1 MNTENNMNPM
11 SLDDLFT
18 ASPTTNTAESE
29 PITEIAQTAAA
40 ETTVPEPTPSAEPQ
54 AAPSASEQPA
64 ATQPDNIIDLF
75 GAVVEQSEED
85 ALAELMVKVTTSR
98 PVFDYASIQDEIT
111 DADMTFEQL
120 RVKMSADCPE
130 LEARAHVSW
139 ALSYAGLTERITD
152 VNSTIYSAKSKLEQ
166 SKKFK
171 DALKKHKTK
180 DKLPVCS
187 VKPSVTAQK
196 KGILPFPSYKAMC
209 RSMDAAEQSAA
220 PICYIPSRDGQIYEM
235 RRNEIGTFIAPA
247 SKIAELDIIR
257 AGFHM
262 NLPRLPAAKLAEI
275 VSFFRRVCVENHFH
289 MEALVNV
296 YWDRADRK
304 YILHVPKQQATA
316 VSVETDLA
324 DRPNETRYLHV
335 MDVHSHNMMSA
346 RFSKT
351 DDEDEQA
358 TRLYMVIGRLD
369 RYYPEIRCR
378 FACGGQHVEIPA
390 EQICE
395 RTDVPFSTA
404 WLTAVHAV
412 HHNVTTKE
420 AA

>member
-1 MNTENNMNPM
+1 MNIENNPM
-11 SLDDLFT
+11 SLDDLF
-18 ASPTTNTAESE
+18 AAAPTPNTTLSE
-29 PITEIAQTAAA
+29 PLPEIAQTAPA
-40 ETTVPEPTPSAEPQ
+40 ETTVPEPTPTTEPQ
-54 AAPSASEQPA
+54 PAPIPAESPAVSQPN
-64 ATQPDNIIDLF
+64 NIVDLF
-75 GAVVEQSEED
+75 GAVVEESEAD
-85 ALAELMVKVTTSR
+85 SLAELMVKITTSR

-111 DADMTFEQL
+111 DTDMTFEQL

-130 LEARAHVSW
+130 LESRAHVSW
-139 ALSYAGLTERITD
+139 TLSYAGLTERITD
-152 VNSTIYSAKSKLEQ
+152 VNGTIYAAKSKLEQ

-171 DALKKHKTK
+171 DTLKKHKSK

-196 KGILPFPSYKAMC
+196 KGILPFPPYKALCSSTDM
-209 RSMDAAEQSAA
+209 AEQTSA
-220 PICYIPSRDGQIYEM
+220 PICYIPSQNGQIYEM

-247 SKIAELDIIR
+247 RKIAELDIVR

-262 NLPRLPAAKLAEI
+262 NLPRLPAAKLSEI
-275 VSFFRRVCVENHFH
+275 VSFFRRVCVENRFRI
-289 MEALVNV
+289 EALVNV
-296 YWDRADRK
+296 YWDREEQQ
-304 YILHVPKQQATA
+304 YILHVPKQRATA
-316 VSVETDLA
+316 FSVETDLA
-324 DRPNETRYLHV
+324 DCPDESRYLHV
-335 MDVHSHNMMSA
+335 MEVHSHNMMSA

-351 DDEDEQA
+351 DDADEQA

-378 FACGGQHVEIPA
+378 FACGGQHIEIPA

-404 WLTAVHAV
+404 WLTAVHAA
-412 HHNVTTKE
+412 HHKE

>member
-11 SLDDLFT
+11 SLDELFA
-18 ASPTTNTAESE
+18 ASPTPVAPEST
-29 PITEIAQTAAA
+29 PLPEIAQTTPA
-40 ETTVPEPTPSAEPQ
+40 ETTVPEPTPSTEPQ
-54 AAPSASEQPA
+54 TAPSATEQPA
-64 ATQPDNIIDLF
+64 ASQPDNIIDLF

-85 ALAELMVKVTTSR
+85 AIAELMVKVTTSR

-139 ALSYAGLTERITD
+139 SLSYAGFSERITD
-152 VNSTIYSAKSKLEQ
+152 VNSTIYDAKSKLEQ

-171 DALKKHKTK
+171 DALKKRKPA

-187 VKPSVTAQK
+187 VKPTVTAQK
-196 KGILPFPSYKAMC
+196 KGILPFPAYKAVC
-209 RSMDAAEQSAA
+209 ESVDAAEKANA
-220 PICYIPSRDGQIYEM
+220 PICYIPSQDGQIYEM
-235 RRNEIGTFIAPA
+235 RRNEIGTFIAPS
-247 SKIAELDIIR
+247 SKIVELDMVR
-257 AGFHM
+257 AGFQM

-275 VSFFRRVCVENHFH
+275 ISFFRRVCVAHDRC

-296 YWDRADRK
+296 YWDRVEQE
-304 YILHVPKQQATA
+304 YILHVPTQQATA
-316 VSVETDLA
+316 VSVETDLS
-324 DRPNETRYLHV
+324 DRPDESRYYLV
-335 MDVHSHNMMSA
+335 IEVHSHNMIAA

-369 RYYPEIRCR
+369 RFYPEIRCR
-378 FACGGQHVEIPA
+378 FACGGRHIEIPA
-390 EQICE
+390 EQVCE

-404 WLTAVHAV
+404 WLTAVHA
-412 HHNVTTKE
+412 HRRE

>member
-11 SLDDLFT
+11 SLDELFA
-18 ASPTTNTAESE
+18 ASPTPVAPEST
-29 PITEIAQTAAA
+29 PLPEIAQTTPA
-40 ETTVPEPTPSAEPQ
+40 ETTVPEPTPSTEPQ
-54 AAPSASEQPA
+54 TAPSATEQPA
-64 ATQPDNIIDLF
+64 ASQPDNIIDLF

-85 ALAELMVKVTTSR
+85 AIAELMVKVTTSR

-139 ALSYAGLTERITD
+139 SLSYAGFCERITD
-152 VNSTIYSAKSKLEQ
+152 VNSTIYDAKSKMEQ

-171 DALKKHKTK
+171 DALKKRKPA

-187 VKPSVTAQK
+187 VKPTVTAQK

-209 RSMDAAEQSAA
+209 HSMDAAEQSAA
-220 PICYIPSRDGQIYEM
+220 PICYIPSQNGQIYEM
-235 RRNEIGTFIAPA
+235 RRNEIGTFIAPS
-247 SKIAELDIIR
+247 SKIVELDMVR
-257 AGFHM
+257 AGFQM

-275 VSFFRRVCVENHFH
+275 ISFFRRVCVTHDRCI
-289 MEALVNV
+289 EALVNV
-296 YWDRADRK
+296 YWDRVEQE
-304 YILHVPKQQATA
+304 YILHVPTQQATA
-316 VSVETDLA
+316 VSVETDLS
-324 DRPNETRYLHV
+324 DRPDESRYYLV
-335 MDVHSHNMMSA
+335 MEIHSHNMMAA

-351 DDEDEQA
+351 DDADEQA

-369 RYYPEIRCR
+369 RFYPEIRCR
-378 FACGGQHVEIPA
+378 FACGGQHIEIPA
-390 EQICE
+390 EQVCE

-404 WLTAVHAV
+404 WLTAVHACR
-412 HHNVTTKE
+412 KE

>member
-1 MNTENNMNPM
+1 MNTENNKNPM
-11 SLDDLFT
+11 NLDDLF
-18 ASPTTNTAESE
+18 
-29 PITEIAQTAAA
+29 
-40 ETTVPEPTPSAEPQ
+40 
-54 AAPSASEQPA
+54 AAPSASLSPENEPFPTIPQAVSAETSVPEPEPVIEPQP
-64 ATQPDNIIDLF
+64 TPDTVPSRPNNIVDLF

-85 ALAELMVKVTTSR
+85 SLAELLVKSTTSC

-111 DADMTFEQL
+111 DASMTFEQL

-130 LEARAHVSW
+130 LEVRSHVSW

-152 VNSTIYSAKSKLEQ
+152 VNSTIFEAKSKLEQ

-171 DALKKHKTK
+171 DALRKRKPA
-180 DKLPVCS
+180 DKLPVCN
-187 VKPSVTAQK
+187 VKPTVTAQK
-196 KGILPFPSYKAMC
+196 KGILPFPSYKMMC
-209 RSMDAAEQSAA
+209 DDLCAAEQSVV
-220 PICYIPSRDGQIYEM
+220 PICYIPSQNGQIYEM
-235 RRNEIGTFIAPA
+235 RRNAIGTFIAPA
-247 SKIAELDIIR
+247 SKIAELDIVR

-275 VSFFRRVCVENHFH
+275 VAFFRRVCAEHHSH

-296 YWDRADRK
+296 YWDHAEQK
-304 YILHVPKQQATA
+304 YLLHVPKQHATA

-324 DRPNETRYLHV
+324 DCPDGNRYLHV
-335 MDVHSHNMMSA
+335 MEVHSHNMMAA

-395 RTDVPFSTA
+395 RTEVPFSTA

-412 HHNVTTKE
+412 HHKE

>member
-11 SLDDLFT
+11 SLDELFA
-18 ASPTTNTAESE
+18 ASPTPVAPEST
-29 PITEIAQTAAA
+29 PLPEIAQTTPA
-40 ETTVPEPTPSAEPQ
+40 ETTVPEPTPSTEPQ
-54 AAPSASEQPA
+54 TAPSATEQPA
-64 ATQPDNIIDLF
+64 ASQPDNIIDLF

-85 ALAELMVKVTTSR
+85 EVAALLVKVTTSR
-98 PVFDYASIQDEIT
+98 PVFDYASIQAEIT

-139 ALSYAGLTERITD
+139 TLSYVGLTERITD
-152 VNSTIYSAKSKLEQ
+152 VNSTIYDAKSKMEQ

-171 DALKKHKTK
+171 DALKKRKPA

-187 VKPSVTAQK
+187 VKPTVTAQK
-196 KGILPFPSYKAMC
+196 KGILPFPAYKAVC
-209 RSMDAAEQSAA
+209 ESVDAAEKANV
-220 PICYIPSRDGQIYEM
+220 PICYIPSQNGQIYEM
-235 RRNEIGTFIAPA
+235 RRNEIGTFIAPS
-247 SKIAELDIIR
+247 SKIVELDMVR
-257 AGFHM
+257 AGFQM

-275 VSFFRRVCVENHFH
+275 ISFFHRVCVAHDRC

-296 YWDRADRK
+296 YWDRVEQE
-304 YILHVPKQQATA
+304 YILHVPTQQATA
-316 VSVETDLA
+316 VSVETDLS
-324 DRPNETRYLHV
+324 DRPDESRYYLV
-335 MDVHSHNMMSA
+335 MEVHSHNMMAA

-351 DDEDEQA
+351 DDADEQA

-369 RYYPEIRCR
+369 RFYPEIRCR
-378 FACGGQHVEIPA
+378 FACGGQHIEIPA
-390 EQICE
+390 EQVCE

-404 WLTAVHAV
+404 WLTAVHA
-412 HHNVTTKE
+412 HRRE

>member
-11 SLDDLFT
+11 SLDELFA
-18 ASPTTNTAESE
+18 ASPAPVAPEST
-29 PITEIAQTAAA
+29 PLPEIAQTVPA
-40 ETTVPEPTPSAEPQ
+40 ETTVPEPAPSTEPQ
-54 AAPSASEQPA
+54 AAPSATEQSA
-64 ATQPDNIIDLF
+64 ASQPDNIIDLF

-85 ALAELMVKVTTSR
+85 SLAELLVKVTTSR
-98 PVFDYASIQDEIT
+98 PVFDYSCIQDEIT

-139 ALSYAGLTERITD
+139 TLSYAGLTERITD

-171 DALKKHKTK
+171 DALKKHKSK

-196 KGILPFPSYKAMC
+196 KGFLPFPPYKAVC
-209 RSMDAAEQSAA
+209 PTTDDAEQTTA

-235 RRNEIGTFIAPA
+235 RRNEIGTFIAPS
-247 SKIAELDIIR
+247 SKIVELDMVR
-257 AGFHM
+257 AGFQM

-275 VSFFRRVCVENHFH
+275 ISFFRRVCAAHDRC

-296 YWDRADRK
+296 YWDRVEQE
-304 YILHVPKQQATA
+304 YILRVPTQQTTA
-316 VSVETDLA
+316 VSVETDLS
-324 DRPNETRYLHV
+324 DRPDESRYYLV
-335 MDVHSHNMMSA
+335 MEVHSHNMMAA
-346 RFSKT
+346 RFSRT
-351 DDEDEQA
+351 DDADEQA

-369 RYYPEIRCR
+369 RFYPEIRCR
-378 FACGGQHVEIPA
+378 FACGGQHIEIPA
-390 EQICE
+390 EQVCE

-404 WLTAVHAV
+404 WLTAVHAYR
-412 HHNVTTKE
+412 KE

>member
-1 MNTENNMNPM
+1 MNTENIMNPM
-11 SLDDLFT
+11 SLDDLFA
-18 ASPTTNTAESE
+18 ASPASLAPESTPLPE
-29 PITEIAQTAAA
+29 ITQAAPA

-54 AAPSASEQPA
+54 TTSLATEQPS
-64 ATQPDNIIDLF
+64 QPDNIIDLF

-85 ALAELMVKVTTSR
+85 SLAELLVKVTTSC

-139 ALSYAGLTERITD
+139 ALSYGGLTERITD
-152 VNSTIYSAKSKLEQ
+152 INSTIYSAKSKLEQ

-171 DALKKHKTK
+171 DALKKHKAK
-180 DKLPVCS
+180 DKLPICS

-196 KGILPFPSYKAMC
+196 KGILPFPSYKSMC
-209 RSMDAAEQSAA
+209 DSMETAEQSAA
-220 PICYIPSRDGQIYEM
+220 PICYIPSHNGQIYEM

-247 SKIAELDIIR
+247 SQIAELDIIR

-262 NLPRLPAAKLAEI
+262 NLPRLPAAKLTEI
-275 VSFFRRVCVENHFH
+275 VSFFRRVCVENHFR

-296 YWDRADRK
+296 YWDREDQK
-304 YILHVPKQQATA
+304 YILHVPKQHATA

-324 DRPNETRYLHV
+324 DRPDETRYLHV
-335 MDVHSHNMMSA
+335 MEVHSHNMMSA

-378 FACGGQHVEIPA
+378 FACGGTHVEIPA
-390 EQICE
+390 EQVCE

-404 WLTAVHAV
+404 WLTAVHA
-412 HHNVTTKE
+412 HRRE

>member
-1 MNTENNMNPM
+1 MNTENNKNPM
-11 SLDDLFT
+11 NLDDLF
-18 ASPTTNTAESE
+18 
-29 PITEIAQTAAA
+29 
-40 ETTVPEPTPSAEPQ
+40 
-54 AAPSASEQPA
+54 AAPSASLSPENEPFPTIPQAVSAETSVPEPEPVIEPQP
-64 ATQPDNIIDLF
+64 TPDTVPSRPNNIVDLF

-85 ALAELMVKVTTSR
+85 SLAELLVKSTTSC

-111 DADMTFEQL
+111 DASMTFEQL

-130 LEARAHVSW
+130 LEVRSHVSW

-152 VNSTIYSAKSKLEQ
+152 VNSTIFEAKSKLEQ

-171 DALKKHKTK
+171 DALRKRKPA
-180 DKLPVCS
+180 DKLPVCN
-187 VKPSVTAQK
+187 VKPTITAQK
-196 KGILPFPSYKAMC
+196 KGILPFPSYKMMC
-209 RSMDAAEQSAA
+209 DDLCAAEQSVV
-220 PICYIPSRDGQIYEM
+220 PICYIPSQNGQIYEM
-235 RRNEIGTFIAPA
+235 RRNAIGTFIAPA
-247 SKIAELDIIR
+247 SKIAELDIVR

-275 VSFFRRVCVENHFH
+275 VAFFRRVCAEHHSH

-296 YWDRADRK
+296 YWDHAEQK
-304 YILHVPKQQATA
+304 YLLHVPKQHATA

-324 DRPNETRYLHV
+324 DCPDGNRYLHV
-335 MDVHSHNMMSA
+335 MEVHSHNMMAA

-395 RTDVPFSTA
+395 RTEVPFSTA

-412 HHNVTTKE
+412 HHKE

>member
-1 MNTENNMNPM
+1 MNTENNPNPM
-11 SLDDLFT
+11 SLDDLFA
-18 ASPTTNTAESE
+18 ASPAPVAPEST
-29 PITEIAQTAAA
+29 PLPEIAQTAHT
-40 ETTVPEPTPSAEPQ
+40 ETTVPEPTPYTEQQTTPFATD
-54 AAPSASEQPA
+54 QPA
-64 ATQPDNIIDLF
+64 VSQPDNIIDLF

-98 PVFDYASIQDEIT
+98 PVFDYASIQDEIK

-152 VNSTIYSAKSKLEQ
+152 VNSTIFEAKSKLEQ

-171 DALKKHKTK
+171 DALKKRKPT

-187 VKPSVTAQK
+187 VKPTVTAQK
-196 KGILPFPSYKAMC
+196 KGILPFPSYKSMC
-209 RSMDAAEQSAA
+209 DSMETAEQSAA
-220 PICYIPSRDGQIYEM
+220 PICYIPSHNGQIYEM

-247 SKIAELDIIR
+247 SQIAELDIIR

-275 VSFFRRVCVENHFH
+275 VAFFRRVCAEHHSH

-296 YWDRADRK
+296 YWDHAEQK
-304 YILHVPKQQATA
+304 YLLHVPKQHATA

-324 DRPNETRYLHV
+324 DCPDGNRYFHV
-335 MDVHSHNMMSA
+335 MEVHSHNMMAA

-378 FACGGQHVEIPA
+378 FSCGGTHVEIPA

-412 HHNVTTKE
+412 HHKE

>member
-1 MNTENNMNPM
+1 MNIENNPNPM
-11 SLDDLFT
+11 SLDDLFA
-18 ASPTTNTAESE
+18 ASPTPVVPEST
-29 PITEIAQTAAA
+29 PLPEIAQITPA
-40 ETTVPEPTPSAEPQ
+40 ETTVPEPAPSAEPQ
-54 AAPSASEQPA
+54 TAPSATEQPA
-64 ATQPDNIIDLF
+64 ASQSDNIIDLF

-85 ALAELMVKVTTSR
+85 AAAALLVKVTTSC

-139 ALSYAGLTERITD
+139 SLSYAGFSERITD
-152 VNSTIYSAKSKLEQ
+152 VNSTIYDAKSKLEQ
-166 SKKFK
+166 SKKFR
-171 DALKKHKTK
+171 DALKKRKPA

-187 VKPSVTAQK
+187 VKPTVTAQK
-196 KGILPFPSYKAMC
+196 KGILPFPSYKMMC
-209 RSMDAAEQSAA
+209 DDLCAAEQSVV

-235 RRNEIGTFIAPA
+235 RRNAIGTFIAPA
-247 SKIAELDIIR
+247 SKIAELDIVR

-275 VSFFRRVCVENHFH
+275 VAFFRRVCAEHHSH

-296 YWDRADRK
+296 YWDHAEQK
-304 YILHVPKQQATA
+304 YLLHVPKQHATA

-324 DRPNETRYLHV
+324 DCPDENRYLHV
-335 MDVHSHNMMSA
+335 MEVHSHNMMSA
-346 RFSKT
+346 RFSKI
-351 DDEDEQA
+351 DDQDEQA

-395 RTDVPFSTA
+395 RTDVPFSMA

>member
-1 MNTENNMNPM
+1 MNIENNPNPM
-11 SLDDLFT
+11 SLDNLFA
-18 ASPTTNTAESE
+18 ASPAPVAPEST
-29 PITEIAQTAAA
+29 PLSEIAQTVPA
-40 ETTVPEPTPSAEPQ
+40 ETIVPEPAPSTELQ
-54 AAPSASEQPA
+54 TAPSATEQSPA
-64 ATQPDNIIDLF
+64 SQPDNIIDLF

-85 ALAELMVKVTTSR
+85 AIAELLVKVTTSC
-98 PVFDYASIQDEIT
+98 PVFDYVSIQAEIT
-111 DADMTFEQL
+111 DASMTFEQL

-152 VNSTIYSAKSKLEQ
+152 INSTIYSAKSKLEQ

-171 DALKKHKTK
+171 DALKKHK
-180 DKLPVCS
+180 DKLPICS

-196 KGILPFPSYKAMC
+196 KGFLPFPPYKAVC
-209 RSMDAAEQSAA
+209 PTTDATEQTTA
-220 PICYIPSRDGQIYEM
+220 PICYIPPRDGQIYEM

-247 SKIAELDIIR
+247 SKIVELDIIR

-262 NLPRLPAAKLAEI
+262 NLPRLPAAKPAEI
-275 VSFFRRVCVENHFH
+275 VSFFRHVCVENQFRT
-289 MEALVNV
+289 EALVNV

-304 YILHVPKQQATA
+304 YILHVPQQQATA

-324 DRPNETRYLHV
+324 DCPDEIRYLHV
-335 MDVHSHNMMSA
+335 MEVHSHNMMSA

-351 DDEDEQA
+351 DDADEQA

-412 HHNVTTKE
+412 HHKE